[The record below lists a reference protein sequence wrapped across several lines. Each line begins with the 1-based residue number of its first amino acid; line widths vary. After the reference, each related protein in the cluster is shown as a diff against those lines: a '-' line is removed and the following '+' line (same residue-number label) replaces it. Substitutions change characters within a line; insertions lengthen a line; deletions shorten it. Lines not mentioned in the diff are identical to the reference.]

1 MKTKVHIIGNGKL
14 FGRQDKFNTY
24 TDFQKSL
31 GRNK

>member
-1 MKTKVHIIGNGKL
+1 L

-31 GRNK
+31 GRNKWKM